1 MGIGTIV
8 EWTKSKL
15 SQLASEGITV
25 MNADSQV
32 VLATGTVATPS
43 LDLFESEQEY
53 RVILDAPGAVP
64 ASTRLSWN
72 GIDTLL
78 VHARRAATDVGAP
91 SVCEFSE
98 ADWFR
103 EVVLP
108 ADANGANASAE
119 IRNGVVSIRV
129 PKRLTLS
136 STLLPV
142 FAA

>member
-15 SQLASEGITV
+15 SQLASEGSTV

-64 ASTRLSWN
+64 ATTCLSWN

-78 VHARRAATDVGAP
+78 IHVRRAATDVGAP
-91 SVCEFSE
+91 SVCEFRE

-108 ADANGANASAE
+108 ADANGAKASAE